1 MQFNIVADE
10 NMPNVEPWFAPYAKS
25 ITRKAGRNLTAA
37 DLHQTDVLLVR
48 SITQVN
54 ESLLHNTPVKF
65 VGSATIGTDHIDQA
79 YLSTQNIHFHHA
91 PGCNAQSV
99 TDWLLAVLSR
109 LHHDHDVNWMQKVIG
124 VIGVGLVGSTVVK
137 RLEQLGCTL
146 MVCDPLKHAD
156 GLLDQHQSMETLLS
170 VCDIVCLH
178 TPHTVEGL
186 FPTDQ
191 MINAQALSKMRK
203 GSWLINAGRGPVI
216 NEAALLSAISTQG
229 LNVVLDVWPNEPTI
243 STELLNAVYLA
254 SPHVAGYS
262 LEGKYKGTEMLAH
275 ALAKTFQLTL
285 DQSITLPVGP
295 SIDARLFKKADIAL
309 WASEIVLALYDPAR
323 DTATMRISAGEVGIE
338 SDVFDALR
346 KEYPTR
352 REIASMTVNYAPE
365 ALANLLRPY
374 GFNLPAAR

>member
-37 DLHQTDVLLVR
+37 DLHETDVLLVR

-65 VGSATIGTDHIDQA
+65 VGSATIGTDHVDQT
-79 YLSTQNIHFHHA
+79 YLSAHDIHFHHA

-109 LHHDHDVNWMQKVIG
+109 LHHDHDVNWTQKVIG
-124 VIGVGLVGSTVVK
+124 VIGVGFVGSTVVN
-137 RLEQLGCTL
+137 RLEQFGCTV

-156 GLLDQHQSMETLLS
+156 GLLAKHQSMETLLS

-178 TPHTVEGL
+178 TPHTVDGL
-186 FPTDQ
+186 HPTHQ
-191 MINAQALSKMRK
+191 MMNAEALSKMRT

-216 NEAALLSAISTQG
+216 NEAALLNAIETQG
-229 LNVVLDVWPNEPTI
+229 LNVVLDVWPNEPTVN
-243 STELLNAVYLA
+243 TKLLNAVHLA

-262 LEGKYKGTEMLAH
+262 LEGKYKGTEMLAQ
-275 ALAKTFQLTL
+275 ALAEVYQLPL
-285 DQSITLPVGP
+285 PQSITLPVGP
-295 SIDARLFKKADIAL
+295 SIDARLFEKDDLAL

-323 DTATMRISAGEVGIE
+323 DTATMRISAGDNGIE
-338 SDVFDALR
+338 PDVFDALR

-352 REIASMTVNYAPE
+352 REIASMTVNHAPE
-365 ALANLLRPY
+365 ALVNLLRPY
-374 GFNLPAAR
+374 GFKLPATT